1 MSADFDQIA
10 RHLEF
15 LGYEVTEEQ
24 EGRLVARHSSKPNL
38 VARDYKGGCL
48 LTAYFGADAGARR
61 DRLGYLET
69 INNLNSPATV
79 ARFYA
84 DSDNDFATEAFYNL
98 PYDRAAFG
106 RFMDLWD
113 QDFARVVGSDIARYL
128 K

>member
-1 MSADFDQIA
+1 MSADMDQVA

-15 LGYEVTEEQ
+15 LGYTVSTEQ
-24 EGRLVARHSSKPNL
+24 EGRLIATHTSKPNL

-48 LTAYFGADAGARR
+48 LTAFFGADTGAKRKR
-61 DRLGYLET
+61 QGYLET
-69 INNLNSPATV
+69 INSLNSPATV

-84 DSDNDFATEAFYNL
+84 DSDGDFATEAFYNY

-113 QDFARVVGSDIARYL
+113 QDFSRVITSDIAQYL